1 MQDLEGTFQRAE
13 SRLGEAS
20 QWKLKSGELGGIG
33 TRIERLNLQ
42 LKQGNYYPD
51 LLDEQSALLR
61 ERLRH
66 IRK

>member
-1 MQDLEGTFQRAE
+1 VDNLRP
-13 SRLGEAS
+13 
-20 QWKLKSGELGGIG
+20 LKRGSTEKKTSECQKNAKVGLGGIG